1 MSGDK
6 KHWECRYGSQ
16 PPEAMSWFEAD
27 PATSLAFIERA
38 GLRGRSALIDVGG
51 GASTLVD
58 HLLARGEYSVTVL
71 DIAGA
76 ALNAAKARLGAL
88 AEAVV
93 WREADVLS
101 AAFEPRSYDLWHDRA
116 VFHFLTAAEDR
127 ARYVDQLTLALRP
140 RGELVLSTF
149 AEDGPLRCSDLDV
162 MRYASGELA
171 TVLGPQFTLCEDLRV
186 GHRTPSGA
194 TQSFL
199 YTRWTRSSK

>member
-1 MSGDK
+1 MGGDK
-6 KHWECRYGSQ
+6 RHWERRYEAQS
-16 PPEAMSWFEAD
+16 PEAMSWFEAD

-38 GLRGRSALIDVGG
+38 GMTGRASIIDVGG

-58 HLLARGEYSVTVL
+58 HLLARDEYCVTVV

-76 ALNAAKARLGAL
+76 ALNAAKARLGSL
-88 AEAVV
+88 AEAVM

-101 AAFEPRSYDLWHDRA
+101 AAFEPQSYDLWHDRA

-127 ARYVDQLTLALRP
+127 ARYVAQLTLALRP
-140 RGELVLSTF
+140 RGQLVLSAF

-162 MRYASGELA
+162 VRYASGKLA
-171 TVLGPQFTLCEDLRV
+171 TALGPQFTLCEELRV

-194 TQSFL
+194 TQSFI